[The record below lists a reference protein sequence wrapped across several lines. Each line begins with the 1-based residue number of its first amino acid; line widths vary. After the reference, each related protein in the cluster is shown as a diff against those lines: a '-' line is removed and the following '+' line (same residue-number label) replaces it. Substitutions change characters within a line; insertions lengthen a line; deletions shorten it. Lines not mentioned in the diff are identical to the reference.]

1 VKESQVFGLKL
12 MAVNENKQKL
22 IGLYQLKVH
31 LGRFEAIEKKRFTFD
46 KCIDKNG
53 TITFSASLR
62 SQGS

>member
-1 VKESQVFGLKL
+1 

-22 IGLYQLKVH
+22 IGLYQLKLH

-53 TITFSASLR
+53 TITLSASLKSLGA
-62 SQGS
+62 SQNLVGKFED

>member
-1 VKESQVFGLKL
+1 

-31 LGRFEAIEKKRFTFD
+31 MGRFEAIDKKRFSFD

-53 TITFSASLR
+53 TIILSAFIKS
-62 SQGS
+62 

>member
-1 VKESQVFGLKL
+1 

-31 LGRFEAIEKKRFTFD
+31 LGRFEAIERKRFTFD

-53 TITFSASLR
+53 TKTFSASLK

>member
-1 VKESQVFGLKL
+1 

-31 LGRFEAIEKKRFTFD
+31 LGKFESIEKKRFTFD

-53 TITFSASLR
+53 TITISAALK